1 MTRLDLG
8 SVSEAA
14 WWSGFFDSG
23 RPFAD
28 RQPPEAASIQA
39 DFAGGDVFTRL
50 LDAIADEAV
59 GLVISDMPPNMSAV
73 ESVDLPRAI
82 QVGARVS

>member
-1 MTRLDLG
+1 M
-8 SVSEAA
+8 
-14 WWSGFFDSG
+14 
-23 RPFAD
+23 
-28 RQPPEAASIQA
+28 
-39 DFAGGDVFTRL
+39 FTRL

>member
-1 MTRLDLG
+1 MIAAGRLRI
-8 SVSEAA
+8 
-14 WWSGFFDSG
+14 DSL
-23 RPFAD
+23 P
-28 RQPPEAASIQA
+28 RQPPFRLILL
-39 DFAGGDVFTRL
+39 GGDVFTRL